1 MRISDWSSDVCS
13 SDLVALTLDRAVIAD
28 LIAAMPA
35 ASIGAAAGGHQGPG
49 FAVSAVT
56 RQLIEAWSGLLALL
70 DQPDDI
76 AMLAPLREREILY
89 RLDRKSTRLN
99 SSH

>member
-13 SDLVALTLDRAVIAD
+13 SDLAVALTLDRAVIAD

-56 RQLIEAWSGLLALL
+56 RQLIGAWSGLLALL

-76 AMLAPLREREILY
+76 AMLEPLREREILY
-89 RLDRKSTRLN
+89 RLLQGPIGAQP
-99 SSH
+99 